1 MSESQSL
8 EAYLGR
14 RFESPDPKTTIPAP
28 AQAHIDWWRRGP
40 ASRDAT
46 AVDLVTDIAQFRI
59 DVAEGASD
67 SSRYRRLI
75 RETQVPGP
83 DDVATE
89 PVFID
94 PDGVETDI
102 HEHAAGPLPVVACR
116 ERIDFERCFRTL
128 AGRCEP
134 IDVPKA
140 VHALYLAGLPN
151 PARTREIQ
159 EAWLAS
165 GGLDPDWPAEAR
177 ARRTADP
184 TTFHDQL
191 ILVHD
196 APYAG
201 LAAPEVDSSY
211 SERDWLERSRILRL
225 EHEFTHHTTHRLLGS
240 YRLHVLDELYADF
253 MGFTKAMGR
262 FDARVFLAGLG
273 IRNDEVANDGRLWT
287 YVRDLDRSGIG
298 ELVDITARC
307 AANLEAIAPGFITDE
322 RTRLRRLLLLA
333 RANMQELGEAGWP
346 DRFSARLDQLDRD
359 V

>member
-1 MSESQSL
+1 MGESQSL
-8 EAYLGR
+8 ETYLTR
-14 RFESPDPKTTIPAP
+14 RFGTLDPTTTIPAP
-28 AQAHIDWWRRGP
+28 AQAHIDWWRQGP
-40 ASRDAT
+40 ASKDAT
-46 AVDLVTDIAQFRI
+46 TADLVSDLAQFRI
-59 DVAEGASD
+59 DVAEGASN
-67 SSRYRRLI
+67 SSRYQRLI
-75 RETQVPGP
+75 REFQVPGP

-94 PDGVETDI
+94 PDGIETRI

-165 GGLDPDWPAEAR
+165 GGLQPDWPAEVR

-201 LAAPEVDSSY
+201 LAASAVDPSY

-225 EHEFTHHTTHRLLGS
+225 EHEFTHHTTNRLLGS

-273 IRNDEVANDGRLWT
+273 IKNDKVADDGRLWT
-287 YVRDLDRSGIG
+287 YVRDLEHSGIE
-298 ELVDITARC
+298 ELVEIAARC
-307 AANLEAIAPGFITDE
+307 AANLEAIAPRFITDD
-322 RTRLRRLLLLA
+322 RMRLRRLLLLSGA
-333 RANMQELGEAGWP
+333 DMRELGEDGWP
-346 DRFSARLDQLDRD
+346 ARFSDRLDQLDRD
-359 V
+359 A